1 MATRN
6 KLQKFAEL
14 LTLSNVYESFDPT
27 NPQLRGLN
35 NETVELRGQWAKKHF
50 GNNNPI
56 TLELACGRGEYT
68 LDLARQYPDRN
79 FIGVDIKGAR
89 IWRGAKNAVTEGL
102 DNAAFLRTRIEVIA
116 AFFAPGEVDEIWIT
130 FPDPFLKKGK
140 ENRRLTAPRF
150 LRQYRFMLREGG
162 TCHLKTDS
170 RELYDWTGEVFA
182 DQPAVEVQYRD
193 HDIYAKPLVIPE
205 LSTETYYEKLHKNLG
220 KTITYTQFRFGP
232 EEVKIVGGQG
242 IPGVNL
248 GMGGKEPTGEEE

>member
-14 LTLSNVYESFDPT
+14 LTLPNVYESFDPT
-27 NPQLRGLN
+27 NPRLKGLN
-35 NETVELRGQWAKKHF
+35 GAPTDLKGQWATKHF
-50 GNNNPI
+50 GNGNPI

-89 IWRGAKNAVTEGL
+89 IWRGAKNAVAEGL

-140 ENRRLTAPRF
+140 ENRRLTSPRF
-150 LRQYRFMLREGG
+150 LRQYRYMLRPGG
-162 TCHLKTDS
+162 LCHLKTDS
-170 RELYDWTGEVFA
+170 RELYEYTADIFA
-182 DQPAVEVQYRD
+182 GQPAVETLYSD
-193 HDIYAKPLVIPE
+193 HDIYAKELVIPE
-205 LSTETYYEKLHKNLG
+205 LSTETYYEKLHKGLG
-220 KTITYTQFRFGP
+220 KTITYTQFRFVEDAG
-232 EEVKIVGGQG
+232 VRIVGGKG
-242 IPGVNL
+242 IPGVL
-248 GMGGKEPTGEEE
+248 PLEIRAEEE